1 MSASAC
7 VMSEWHHLV
16 YQFIR
21 TYYSVSLKT
30 LIMNKLNK
38 PLYQYV
44 MFFLF
49 NYFTLIRCK
58 YMYLDLNMVVS
69 LCFFFVEHE
78 IFVYFIVERN
88 KKLTELKKK
97 LLLRPFSCET
107 IKMFLRNQILMPLN
121 INKTMMF
128 RSVMVLVFFFFINL
142 SYKDFFMWWEEL
154 DFSWKLKKLL
164 RNCNSLIA
172 HLQI

>member
-58 YMYLDLNMVVS
+58 YMYLDLNMVYGGLIMFFLLNTKFLFIS
-69 LCFFFVEHE
+69 LLKK
-78 IFVYFIVERN
+78 IR
-88 KKLTELKKK
+88 KLTELKK
-97 LLLRPFSCET
+97 LLVRPFSCEA
-107 IKMFLRNQILMPLN
+107 IKMILRNQILMPLN

-128 RSVMVLVFFFFINL
+128 RSVMVLGCFFFINL

-154 DFSWKLKKLL
+154 DFSWKLKKL
-164 RNCNSLIA
+164 
-172 HLQI
+172 

>member
-69 LCFFFVEHE
+69 LCFFLLNTKFLFISLLKE
-78 IFVYFIVERN
+78 IKN
-88 KKLTELKKK
+88 SQNKKK

-107 IKMFLRNQILMPLN
+107 IKMFLRNQILMHLN

-128 RSVMVLVFFFFINL
+128 RSVMVLVFFFH
-142 SYKDFFMWWEEL
+142 
-154 DFSWKLKKLL
+154 KLKL
-164 RNCNSLIA
+164 
-172 HLQI
+172 